1 MIKHNSTHDVFKLTR
16 HASFSCESGK
26 NVPLSLPF
34 MINSDDVGTLGGD
47 VSYDGDD
54 VVLTTTD
61 VVVIVFLVV
70 EETSVSRLGM
80 CTVRLLS
87 SWPTRRCIS
96 CSALQAR

>member
-26 NVPLSLPF
+26 SVPLSLPR

-47 VSYDGDD
+47 VSHDGDD
-54 VVLTTTD
+54 VVLATTN
-61 VVVIVFLVV
+61 VVVVVRLVV
-70 EETSVSRLGM
+70 EETSVSTLGM
-80 CTVRLLS
+80 CTVRLFSL
-87 SWPTRRCIS
+87 WATRRFIS